1 MEKSIH
7 VRGEIDKL
15 ELGGAPLVVPKSEYK
30 VSGIRSAAGGLT
42 IDTGKKFRVNGDFLK
57 QNGTGI
63 LPGRRT
69 SLAMQC
75 SVATGRREYLKANS

>member
-30 VSGIRSAAGGLT
+30 VSGGLT

-57 QNGTGI
+57 
-63 LPGRRT
+63 
-69 SLAMQC
+69 A
-75 SVATGRREYLKANS
+75 

>member
-15 ELGGAPLVVPKSEYK
+15 ELGGAPLVGPKSEYK
-30 VSGIRSAAGGLT
+30 VPGIRSAAGGLT

-57 QNGTGI
+57 
-63 LPGRRT
+63 
-69 SLAMQC
+69 A
-75 SVATGRREYLKANS
+75 

>member
-30 VSGIRSAAGGLT
+30 VPGIRSAAGGLT
-42 IDTGKKFRVNGDFLK
+42 IDTGKKFRVNGY
-57 QNGTGI
+57 I
-63 LPGRRT
+63 
-69 SLAMQC
+69 
-75 SVATGRREYLKANS
+75 LKA